1 MSHDHAET
9 QPAQIAG
16 EQPIIRT
23 SEVERCSILLRWAA
37 FSNERTGYNSIGL
50 FTGPRGVGKSSSV
63 AAFMQEM
70 GMENSSLLP
79 PYIAFEAEPGSTPR
93 ALANSIYH
101 CLGETSQPRQTR
113 SDIVKGIKDVLRNN
127 LVRLI
132 IIDEADRLNNLSL
145 DVVRS
150 ITDDKECRIS
160 VALFGID
167 ELRSI
172 VENDKRL
179 KDRIYPCMKFEA
191 PKLDEVL
198 NTILPQIVMPRW
210 EYDLGDNGCI
220 EMGEYIYKLAGSS
233 IRKMR
238 ILIQSA
244 SHTAQDVGD
253 EKITMETLKF
263 HLILL
268 TPGLLKNHVHRKTHP
283 NLARKRRNQKL
294 EKGRRS
300 DILSSIGSRNI
311 DDGEL

>member
-150 ITDDKECRIS
+150 ITDDQECRIS

-210 EYDLGDNGCI
+210 EYDSGDNGCI

-253 EKITMETLKF
+253 EKITMETLKISLNF
-263 HLILL
+263 
-268 TPGLLKNHVHRKTHP
+268 TYTGAFEESRPSKNAPKSGP
-283 NLARKRRNQKL
+283 KEKESEARKRK
-294 EKGRRS
+294 KK
-300 DILSSIGSRNI
+300 
-311 DDGEL
+311 